1 MWQTVIPDN
10 DVDALPQN
18 DRHGFLSPPTMAF
31 ARILVCL
38 TLCALVHAQ
47 SDADVSPHPVSFVP
61 VDPSVSGPVSVNG
74 LSSVPRPTAP
84 VSVIGLSSVSVPAE
98 TAVSVHSLSFVPAP
112 SLSGAPAPTSMAADS
127 KSNKGKIAGGVVGAL
142 AVVLAAIGAFLFL
155 RLRRRSTRHWR
166 NRTTGTWQDREG
178 KPSEGPVYVGQ
189 PLDRPFDGY
198 SHDLKVPVAS
208 PTTPVFI
215 REPRVAQSFSA
226 PQRGHTRSFSSSHY
240 RDDSIEMDANP
251 VTH

>member
-1 MWQTVIPDN
+1 MP
-10 DVDALPQN
+10 
-18 DRHGFLSPPTMAF
+18 F
-31 ARILVCL
+31 ARILAAL

-47 SDADVSPHPVSFVP
+47 SAADVSPHPVSFVP
-61 VDPSVSGPVSVNG
+61 ADPSVSGPVSVNG
-74 LSSVPRPTAP
+74 LSSVLRSTAP

-112 SLSGAPAPTSMAADS
+112 APTAMAVDS

-142 AVVLAAIGAFLFL
+142 AVVLAAIGVFLFL
-155 RLRRRSTRHWR
+155 RIRRRSTRHWR

-178 KPSEGPVYVGQ
+178 KPSGGPVYVGQ

-226 PQRGHTRSFSSSHY
+226 PQRGHTRGFSSSRH
-240 RDDSIEMDANP
+240 REDSIEMDAKP
-251 VTH
+251 VIH